1 MLDDKEHLHI
11 DEQDAMAEWLA
22 LALYAA
28 KAGAIAVDFGDE
40 PAVKITAKNGEVSVD
55 LLRPTIFKVQQDET
69 GLFDKLKTASEF
81 GKKLSENGVTLSI
94 LRRNKEAI
102 RLGKGAHPSFS
113 RLITKSDDIQIT
125 STSELVKLKRD
136 MKTD

>member
-1 MLDDKEHLHI
+1 MLDKKHLHI
-11 DEQDAMAEWLA
+11 DKQDVIAEWLA
-22 LALYAA
+22 SALYAT
-28 KAGAIAVDFGDE
+28 KAGSIAVDFGDE
-40 PAVKITAKNGEVSVD
+40 PAVKITAKNGEVLVN
-55 LLRPTIFKVQQDET
+55 LLQPTIFRVQEDET

-81 GKKLSENGVTLSI
+81 GKKLSENGATLSI

-113 RLITKSDDIQIT
+113 RLITKSDNIQMT

-136 MKTD
+136 LKTD